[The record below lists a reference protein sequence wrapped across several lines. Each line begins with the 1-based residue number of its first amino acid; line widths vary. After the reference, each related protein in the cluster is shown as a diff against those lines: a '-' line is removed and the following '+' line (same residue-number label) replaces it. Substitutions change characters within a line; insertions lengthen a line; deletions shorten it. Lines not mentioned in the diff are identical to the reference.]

1 MRLPVNLQAKKDQKG
16 EGTSTTQPH
25 VQSGSGGTQGV
36 VNQPDQ
42 EEAYPHWSQKELQLF
57 VIELDDYLRQLDIET
72 VPITRVDQTARL
84 SETDQGS

>member
-1 MRLPVNLQAKKDQKG
+1 M
-16 EGTSTTQPH
+16 
-25 VQSGSGGTQGV
+25 

-57 VIELDDYLRQLDIET
+57 VIELDEYLRQLDIET
-72 VPITRVDQTARL
+72 TPATRVDQTARL